1 MLGQLLEIAVAAR
14 PVGDALAFY
23 GGLGFQQV
31 DVGDI
36 LDSPYAVVI
45 APGVAIGLHD
55 RELDGP
61 TPTFVR
67 PNLDTHIRALRRAGV
82 TLEFA
87 RLADDQFHQAG
98 FREPND
104 RQILL
109 LEARTWS
116 PAAWSNGNV
125 SLCGEFLELSL
136 PTHSMNECRAFWER
150 LGCSVVLLE
159 DGPPPRARLAGHG
172 LALGYHEAWFVP
184 GLTFIATDLAARVEF
199 LKARGYAVTRGAPTA
214 IAGRPAATLMAPE
227 GTALYLIEP

>member
-14 PVGDALAFY
+14 PVAEALEFY
-23 GGLGFQQV
+23 CGLGFQQV
-31 DVGDI
+31 SVGDI
-36 LDSPYAVVI
+36 PDSPSAVVI
-45 APGVAIGLHD
+45 APGVAIGLHE

-61 TPTFVR
+61 TPMFVR
-67 PNLDTHIRALRRAGV
+67 PELDAHTRALRHAGV
-82 TLEFA
+82 ALEFA

-104 RQILL
+104 RQVLL

-136 PTHSMNECRAFWER
+136 PTRSMRDCRAFWER

-159 DGPPPRARLAGHG
+159 DGPPPRTRLSGYG
-172 LALGYHEAWFVP
+172 LTLGYHEAWFAP
-184 GLTFIATDLAARVEF
+184 GLTFVAADLAARIEF

-214 IAGRPAATLMAPE
+214 SADRPAATLMAPE